1 MASIVPGF
9 EYDIF
14 ISYRHNDNR
23 SGWVTDFVNAL
34 QEELAATIKEPLSI
48 YFDKNPHDGLL
59 ETHNIDKSLEGKLKC
74 LIFIP
79 IISQTYCDP
88 KSFAWQ
94 HEFVAF
100 NKLSKE
106 DQLGRDIKLNG
117 GNVASRI
124 LPIKIHDIDAEDKA
138 QFESELSS
146 ILRAIEFIYK
156 EPGVNRPL
164 KFVDSKVDN
173 QSKTD
178 YRNQINKVANA
189 IKGIITAIKNPV
201 SKSKTDTQQPVKS
214 KSSKKIYILPISLL
228 VIVVASYF
236 FYLKVSSAQTSLIT
250 DKSIAV
256 LPFMNISN
264 DPEQEYF
271 SDGLSEEIINTLVQI
286 EGLKVI
292 ARTSSFQFKGKNE
305 DLRLIGAQLGVATVL
320 EGSVR
325 KSGST
330 VRITAQLIKTS
341 DGTHLWS
348 KVYDR
353 NLSDVLK
360 VQDEIAAEIAA
371 DFQLTINPEIA
382 HRKTRSLNEEAYRLY
397 QIGRSFYDRADPKD
411 QDLAIR
417 YFEQSI
423 RIDSTFASAWSYLSI
438 CHFSIDYSKA
448 LQYNRKALTL
458 DNHEPD
464 ALANQIYFA
473 SNDLQFKEAHQLL
486 LKSVALKL
494 EVPRLLRQQGQCF
507 YRLGF
512 YEDGIN
518 YCKRALA
525 LDPLQAY
532 SHSILGDALAA
543 DGNLEEAETAYR
555 RSFEITKNPEAL
567 IYVLL
572 LQKKLTEIDK
582 LIAFEADTTDKEFIY
597 ALKSSIEGDS
607 KKSEEFIE
615 RVKANRNAFTLAN
628 MYAFLGEKDKAF
640 GWLETAVEESGAGLV
655 YFKASPFLI
664 SLRRDERFKSLSSKL
679 NFPE

>member
-1 MASIVPGF
+1 MSSVVPGF

-23 SGWVTDFVNAL
+23 SGWVTEFVNSL
-34 QEELAATIKEPLSI
+34 QEELAATIKDPLSI

-59 ETHNIDKSLEGKLKC
+59 ETHSVDKSLEGKLKC

-94 HEFVAF
+94 QEFCAF
-100 NKLSKE
+100 NKLAKE
-106 DQLGRDIKLNG
+106 DQFGRDIKLSN

-124 LPIKIHDIDAEDKA
+124 LSIKIHDLDVDDKA
-138 QFESELSS
+138 TIESAISGV
-146 ILRAIEFIYK
+146 LRAIEFIYK

-164 KFVDSKVDN
+164 KLADSKVDN
-173 QSKTD
+173 QNKTD

-189 IKGIITAIKNPV
+189 VKGIITAIKNPV
-201 SKSKTDTQQPVKS
+201 SKSKADIQQPVKS
-214 KSSKKIYILPISLL
+214 KSSKKIYVLATVLL
-228 VIVVASYF
+228 VIAAASFLYSRLSSIQEPVVG
-236 FYLKVSSAQTSLIT
+236 

-256 LPFMNISN
+256 LPFMNMSN

-286 EGLKVI
+286 KGLKVI

-305 DLRLIGAQLGVATVL
+305 DLRVIGTQLGVATVL

-348 KVYDR
+348 KVFDR

-371 DFQLTINPEIA
+371 DFQLTINPEFG
-382 HRKTRSLNEEAYRLY
+382 HRKSRSLNEEAYRLY

-411 QDLAIR
+411 RNLAIR
-417 YFEQSI
+417 YFEQSVK
-423 RIDSTFASAWSYLSI
+423 IDSTFASAWSYLSI
-438 CHFSIDYSKA
+438 CYFSIDYSKS
-448 LQYNRKALTL
+448 LQYNHKAITL

-464 ALANQIYFA
+464 ALANQIYYA
-473 SNDLQFKEAHQLL
+473 GTDLQFKEAHQLL

-512 YEDGIN
+512 YAQGID

-532 SHSILGDALAA
+532 SHSILGEALAA
-543 DGNLEEAETAYR
+543 DGHLAEAEAAYR
-555 RSFEITKNPEAL
+555 RSFEVNKNPEAL

-572 LQKKLTEIDK
+572 LQRKLTEIDK
-582 LIAFEADTTDKEFIY
+582 LIALEDDPADKDFIY
-597 ALKSSIEGDS
+597 ALKYSIEGDS

-615 RVKANRNAFTLAN
+615 RVKANRNALTLAN
-628 MYAFLGEKDKAF
+628 MYAFLGEKETAF
-640 GWLETAVEESGAGLV
+640 EWLEKAVDERRAGLV
-655 YFKASPFLI
+655 YFKVSPFLI
-664 SLRRDERFKSLSSKL
+664 SLRKDERYKSLSSKL